1 MTTYLNRDDII
12 RMAQEAGYIGFQFT
26 SITTL
31 ECFAKLIAA
40 AEREACAKVCDQRA
54 EEDTFEGGMDL
65 RDYFAA
71 KAMQALVG
79 NDPDAELTDHAI
91 SIAAY
96 DLANAMM
103 KARGK

>member
-1 MTTYLNRDDII
+1 MTTSQNKKAFPTRN
-12 RMAQEAGYIGFQFT
+12 
-26 SITTL
+26 
-31 ECFAKLIAA
+31 
-40 AEREACAKVCDQRA
+40 A
-54 EEDTFEGGMDL
+54 EEGMDL

-79 NDPDAELTDHAI
+79 NDSDAELTDHAI

-103 KARGK
+103 KARGQ